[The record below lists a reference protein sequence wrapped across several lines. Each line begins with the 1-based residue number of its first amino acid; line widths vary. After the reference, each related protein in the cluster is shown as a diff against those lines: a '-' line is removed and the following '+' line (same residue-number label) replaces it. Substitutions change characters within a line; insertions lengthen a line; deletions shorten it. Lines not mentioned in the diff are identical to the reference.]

1 MARYLYLEGASGIS
15 GDMTVAALLDLGG
28 SREKLNALFADL
40 HSLGLHYALE
50 RKNSY
55 SISGLDF
62 QVFVHGKD
70 ADHTE
75 HHEES
80 YHENHENH
88 EHHNHESHGH
98 HRHAHR
104 HLAEVFEIVDQAKL
118 TPRAK
123 NLAHRI
129 FEIIAEAEAKA
140 HGVSKEEVH
149 FHEVGALDSIADIL
163 AVSVLMDDLGIENT
177 VVESLHEG
185 SGEVLTQHGALPVPV
200 PAVANIA
207 ATYGIALQKT
217 SVKGEMVT
225 PTGIAVA
232 AHCVQKNAF
241 PKFTKLKKSA
251 SGWANGILE
260 KRIFYGQ

>member
-1 MARYLYLEGASGIS
+1 M
-15 GDMTVAALLDLGG
+15 
-28 SREKLNALFADL
+28 
-40 HSLGLHYALE
+40 
-50 RKNSY
+50 
-55 SISGLDF
+55 
-62 QVFVHGKD
+62 
-70 ADHTE
+70 
-75 HHEES
+75 
-80 YHENHENH
+80 
-88 EHHNHESHGH
+88 
-98 HRHAHR
+98 
-104 HLAEVFEIVDQAKL
+104 
-118 TPRAK
+118 
-123 NLAHRI
+123 
-129 FEIIAEAEAKA
+129 
-140 HGVSKEEVH
+140 
-149 FHEVGALDSIADIL
+149 GALDSIADIL

-260 KRIFYGQ
+260 KRIFCEQ